1 MLTPVFQKLE
11 RESGRCFLGTLVNF
25 NISITQVAV
34 DVMTG
39 KKPSQW
45 SKPCGP
51 LAFPQQWSF
60 PEENGALIE
69 KGQGIVEL

>member
-1 MLTPVFQKLE
+1 M
-11 RESGRCFLGTLVNF
+11 NF